1 MARVGVWTEYC
12 WECNHCT
19 AVNVIDYQPDVGK
32 TLPACAGCG
41 HRDTCETI
49 HEKMGPMPR
58 RVNARA
64 AAGKRKKVTA

>member
-1 MARVGVWTEYC
+1 MPEDWTNGRKPICEM
-12 WECNHCT
+12 
-19 AVNVIDYQPDVGK
+19 
-32 TLPACAGCG
+32 CG